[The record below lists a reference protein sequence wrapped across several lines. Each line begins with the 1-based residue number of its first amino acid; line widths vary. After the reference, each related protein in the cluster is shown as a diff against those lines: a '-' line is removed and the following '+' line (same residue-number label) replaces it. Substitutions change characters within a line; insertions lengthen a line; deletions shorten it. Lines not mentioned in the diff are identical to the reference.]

1 MSLSDMVL
9 ESITNLF
16 RIFICWRFIRIF
28 FPTPRVGK
36 HTEFAGYAFFYVIT
50 IAIYLIFRTPLF
62 NLVTNLI
69 CFYAVTLLYRGSN
82 RKRILV
88 AILIYSINMACD
100 YLAYSLFTG
109 SKIKESVP
117 QIFSI
122 VTDLLILICELI
134 AERIPG
140 EEAKQEYIRGLGV
153 ILAIPILG
161 IFMLHAFSIVDIEN
175 RGLMI
180 GESFGI
186 LGVNILVFYLYHTHL
201 EMYQKLH
208 EKEVLEQQV
217 KVYSNQLE
225 VIEQTQAKV
234 RSLRHDMCHHIQEL
248 RRFAVRSE
256 GQEAMRYLDKMES
269 AMTNEKEFVYSGS
282 KEIDGLLNY
291 MLEKANNAL
300 KQVEIEIKNLRSIDE
315 YSFELAV
322 ILGNLLDNAIEA
334 AWRTEEQ
341 LLRFRMEEDKGVL
354 YIHVANRYNGKLHE
368 KEGHLLSSKSD
379 EKKHGIGLKNV
390 KDIVE
395 KNHGVLDI
403 RYDNR
408 MFEVDVI
415 LYLQSLC

>member
-1 MSLSDMVL
+1 
-9 ESITNLF
+9 
-16 RIFICWRFIRIF
+16 
-28 FPTPRVGK
+28 
-36 HTEFAGYAFFYVIT
+36 
-50 IAIYLIFRTPLF
+50 
-62 NLVTNLI
+62 
-69 CFYAVTLLYRGSN
+69 
-82 RKRILV
+82 
-88 AILIYSINMACD
+88 
-100 YLAYSLFTG
+100 
-109 SKIKESVP
+109 
-117 QIFSI
+117 
-122 VTDLLILICELI
+122 
-134 AERIPG
+134 
-140 EEAKQEYIRGLGV
+140 
-153 ILAIPILG
+153 
-161 IFMLHAFSIVDIEN
+161 
-175 RGLMI
+175 
-180 GESFGI
+180 
-186 LGVNILVFYLYHTHL
+186 
-201 EMYQKLH
+201 
-208 EKEVLEQQV
+208 
-217 KVYSNQLE
+217 
-225 VIEQTQAKV
+225 
-234 RSLRHDMCHHIQEL
+234 
-248 RRFAVRSE
+248 
-256 GQEAMRYLDKMES
+256 MRYLDKMES

-334 AWRTEEQ
+334 AGRTEEQ

>member
-1 MSLSDMVL
+1 
-9 ESITNLF
+9 
-16 RIFICWRFIRIF
+16 
-28 FPTPRVGK
+28 
-36 HTEFAGYAFFYVIT
+36 
-50 IAIYLIFRTPLF
+50 
-62 NLVTNLI
+62 
-69 CFYAVTLLYRGSN
+69 
-82 RKRILV
+82 
-88 AILIYSINMACD
+88 MACD

-291 MLEKANNAL
+291 MLEKANNSL
-300 KQVEIEIKNLRSIDE
+300 KQVEIEIRNLRSIDE

-334 AWRTEEQ
+334 AGRTEEQ

>member
-1 MSLSDMVL
+1 MSLNSMIL
-9 ESITNLF
+9 ASITNLV
-16 RIFICWRFIRIF
+16 RIYICWRFIKIFLPVSRVRKYAELAGYIF
-28 FPTPRVGK
+28 FYIVTISVFLSFYTPLIN
-36 HTEFAGYAFFYVIT
+36 AIT
-50 IAIYLIFRTPLF
+50 NLLCFYLITF
-62 NLVTNLI
+62 
-69 CFYAVTLLYRGSN
+69 LYEGSN
-82 RKRILV
+82 RKRILTAV
-88 AILIYSINMACD
+88 LIYSINMVCD
-100 YLAYSLFTG
+100 FFAYSLFTG
-109 SKIKESVP
+109 SRMDSSSS

-134 AERIPG
+134 AERMLG
-140 EEAKQEYIRGLGV
+140 EQAKQEYIRGLG
-153 ILAIPILG
+153 IIIMIPILG
-161 IFMLHAFSIVDIEN
+161 IIMLYVLNTIET
-175 RGLMI
+175 GSKGVMI
-180 GESFGI
+180 GESIGI
-186 LGVNILVFYLYHTHL
+186 LGMNILVFYLYHTHIN
-201 EMYQKLH
+201 MYQELH
-208 EKEVLEQQV
+208 EKEILKQQV

-334 AWRTEEQ
+334 AGRTEEQ